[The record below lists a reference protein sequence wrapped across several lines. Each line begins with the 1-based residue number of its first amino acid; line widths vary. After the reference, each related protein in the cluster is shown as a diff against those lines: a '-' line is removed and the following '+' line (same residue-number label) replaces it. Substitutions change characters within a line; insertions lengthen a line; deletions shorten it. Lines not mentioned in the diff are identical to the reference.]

1 MISVG
6 DLVEYRPFRNTA
18 AQGLGIVIKVT
29 QSREQPNGSGDPL
42 AEVLWMKYPGDGPQ
56 WFQVK
61 NLRVVS
67 SAPE

>member
-1 MISVG
+1 MISEG

-18 AQGLGIVIKVT
+18 AQGLGIVIKIT
-29 QSREQPNGSGDPL
+29 KHGSGDPL

>member
-1 MISVG
+1 VISEG

-18 AQGLGIVIKVT
+18 AQGLGIVIKIT
-29 QSREQPNGSGDPL
+29 KHGSGDSYPL

-67 SAPE
+67 SAAA